1 MMKTRHYVFSMIT
14 VFIMSGCAV
23 WKKTLSASGDIDVAI
38 NNSITDFINTSKLF
52 KADSVFAID
61 IIENEDIYVI
71 GIGGEVNKIYPYI
84 RDTIGAK
91 NDLFPTKYLIRKGK
105 LFYWNDPE
113 QKITQE
119 IIDVLSKYNAID
131 LDWRDREYNIPL
143 NITDG
148 EYGENVYIPPM
159 VIDDAQKGI
168 VYYICKNNFTI
179 YKKTGFNTIYHHYK
193 QPKLKCYNMNED
205 MPTRHHASKR

>member
-1 MMKTRHYVFSMIT
+1 MMKTRHYVFSIIT

-23 WKKTLSASGDIDVAI
+23 WKKTLSASGDIDITI

-52 KADSVFAID
+52 KVDSVFAID

-71 GIGGEVNKIYPYI
+71 GIGGAVNKIYPYI

-119 IIDVLSKYNAID
+119 IIDVLSTYNAID

-168 VYYICKNNFTI
+168 VYYICKNNFAI
-179 YKKTGFNTIYHHYK
+179 YKKTGFNTIYYHYK
-193 QPKLKCYNMNED
+193 QPKLECIPPNIY
-205 MPTRHHASKR
+205 

>member
-1 MMKTRHYVFSMIT
+1 
-14 VFIMSGCAV
+14 MSGCAV
-23 WKKTLSASGDIDVAI
+23 WKKTLSASGDVDVAI
-38 NNSITDFINTSKLF
+38 NNSITDFFNTSKLF

-71 GIGGEVNKIYPYI
+71 GIGGAVNKIYPYI

-105 LFYWNDPE
+105 LFYWNDPGE
-113 QKITQE
+113 KITQE
-119 IIDVLSKYNAID
+119 VIDVLSKYDAID

-168 VYYICKNNFTI
+168 VYYICKSDFTI
-179 YKKTGFNTIYHHYK
+179 YKKTGFNTIYRHYK
-193 QPKLKCYNMNED
+193 QPKLKCNFY
-205 MPTRHHASKR
+205 

>member
-1 MMKTRHYVFSMIT
+1 M
-14 VFIMSGCAV
+14 

-52 KADSVFAID
+52 RVDSVFAVN
-61 IIENEDIYVI
+61 IIKNEDIYIV
-71 GIGGEVNKIYPYI
+71 GIGGDVNKIYPYI

-119 IIDVLSKYNAID
+119 IIDVLSKYDAID

-143 NITDG
+143 NISDG
-148 EYGENVYIPPM
+148 DPKVIYIPPM
-159 VIDDAQKGI
+159 VIDDAQKGV
-168 VYYICKNNFTI
+168 VYYICNSDFTI
-179 YKKTGFNTIYHHYK
+179 CKKTGFDTIYHHYK
-193 QPKLKCYNMNED
+193 QPKLKCNN
-205 MPTRHHASKR
+205 

>member
-1 MMKTRHYVFSMIT
+1 MMKTRHYVFSMII
-14 VFIMSGCAV
+14 VFIMSGCAA
-23 WKKTLSASGDIDVAI
+23 WKKTLSASGDIDIAI

-52 KADSVFAID
+52 KVDSVFAID

-71 GIGGEVNKIYPYI
+71 GIGEAVNKIYPYI

-105 LFYWNDPE
+105 LFYWNDPK

-193 QPKLKCYNMNED
+193 QPKLECIPQNTY
-205 MPTRHHASKR
+205 